1 MPVPD
6 EAVAV
11 VSALVAALFIALGI
25 VVRQRSTRH
34 VPHEHSLSPRMA
46 AALVRQPQWWGGTIA
61 AFGGY
66 GFQALAL
73 SRGSLLLVQ
82 PVLVTSLLFA
92 MPVAA
97 HLNHRRV
104 TRSEWTWALLL
115 TLGIALFVVIG
126 HPRPGE
132 HRQAVLGWVIA
143 GVLSLAVVAAC
154 VVAAHRTRD
163 RTRAVLLSIAVA
175 VLFALV
181 AVLTKVSVILLERG
195 GPGLLLSRPPLYV
208 LILLAVGATLLQQS
222 AFHAGALQMSLPTMT
237 VLEPIVAVALG
248 VLVLG
253 EHLGVG
259 RVAAGE
265 LAVAVIVMV
274 VATAA
279 LARDAALHDHPPLPA
294 EPEPEPAEAGVTA
307 E

>member
-1 MPVPD
+1 MRVPD

-11 VSALVAALFIALGI
+11 VSALVAALFIAMGI
-25 VVRQRSTRH
+25 VVRQRSTMH
-34 VPHEHSLSPRMA
+34 VPHEHSLSHRMA
-46 AALVRQPQWWGGTIA
+46 TTLVQQPLWWGGTIA

-104 TRSEWTWALLL
+104 TRGEWTWALLL
-115 TLGIALFVVIG
+115 TLGIALFVVVG

-132 HRQAVLGWVIA
+132 HRHAVLGWVVS
-143 GVLSLAVVAAC
+143 GVVSLAVVTTC
-154 VVAAHRTRD
+154 VLAAHRTRG
-163 RTRAVLLSIAVA
+163 RTRAVLLSVAVA

-181 AVLTKVSVILLERG
+181 AVLTKVSVVLLERG
-195 GPGLLLSRPPLYV
+195 GLSLLLSRAPLYV
-208 LILLAVGATLLQQS
+208 LIVIAVGATLLQQS

-259 RVAAGE
+259 RIAAGE
-265 LAVAVIVMV
+265 LTVAVIVMV

-279 LARDAALHDHPPLPA
+279 LARDAALHDLPSA
-294 EPEPEPAEAGVTA
+294 EPEPVGASALA
-307 E
+307 D

>member
-1 MPVPD
+1 MPD

-11 VSALVAALFIALGI
+11 VSALVAAVFIAMGI

-34 VPHEHSLSPRMA
+34 VPHEHSLSPRMVTTLA
-46 AALVRQPQWWGGTIA
+46 RQPLWWGGTIA

-73 SRGSLLLVQ
+73 SRGSLILVQ

-97 HLNHRRV
+97 RLGHRRV
-104 TRSEWTWALLL
+104 TGREWMWALLL
-115 TLGIALFVVIG
+115 TVGIALFVVIG

-132 HRQAVLGWVIA
+132 HRQAALGWAVS
-143 GVLSLAVVAAC
+143 GVVSLAVVATC
-154 VVAAHRTRD
+154 VVVAHRTHG
-163 RTRAVLLSIAVA
+163 RTRAALLSVAVA

-181 AVLTKVSVILLERG
+181 AVLTKVSVVLLERG
-195 GPGLLLSRPPLYV
+195 GLGLLLTRAPLYV
-208 LILLAVGATLLQQS
+208 LIVIAVGATLLQQS
-222 AFHAGALQMSLPTMT
+222 AFHAGALQMSLPTMI

-265 LAVAVIVMV
+265 LTVAVVVMV
-274 VATAA
+274 VATVA
-279 LARDAALHDHPPLPA
+279 LARDAVLHEPPPVK
-294 EPEPEPAEAGVTA
+294 PEPEPAGAGARA

>member
-115 TLGIALFVVIG
+115 TLGIAMFVVIG

-132 HRQAVLGWVIA
+132 QRHAALGWVVS
-143 GVLSLAVVAAC
+143 GVVSLVVVAAC
-154 VVAAHRTRD
+154 VVAAHRTRG
-163 RTRAVLLSIAVA
+163 RTRAVLLSVAVA

-195 GPGLLLSRPPLYV
+195 GAGLLLTRPPLYV

-222 AFHAGALQMSLPTMT
+222 AFHAGALQMSLPTML

-259 RVAAGE
+259 RLAAGE
-265 LAVAVIVMV
+265 LTVVVTVMV

-279 LARDAALHDHPPLPA
+279 LARDAALHDHPALQDD
-294 EPEPEPAEAGVTA
+294 PEPEPAEAGVTA